1 MIKFKRNIIK
11 NTLVLIK
18 RLTFLV
24 FLMVVLP
31 SNSHLN
37 NSKTTH
43 KVAIIHPAIDIHK
56 PIECFLVEE
65 ILPNKTK
72 QFYLDVDSVNCGEN
86 ICEVITVRMFWDE
99 LGRYVKYELEQGEGL
114 EKKEGVPF
122 TAQDYKKL
130 EWVLNNKDSELKSM
144 FKNDLVAS
152 DFVEH
157 GNVNVDAVSGA
168 TSTITPNEIVEGAV
182 WTCFTLWHWANGEI
196 KTKIREI
203 NSNQLTRKSL
213 IDNYLLHQKEAYKK
227 FAIESLQTKQVF
239 DTVAVLE
246 IEKAMLTSSYPVFKT
261 GLQYVE
267 NLSEEKYYQSML
279 HLFNKGDDQRRIAC
293 LNAVSKTSKK
303 ENEFYYHQLSG
314 TVQNFNYQEMEVF
327 LTSVKLNKFI
337 FPVLTEKLIIL
348 LKKSDNFLIA
358 RRAYWFLSDQET
370 LLTKKQ
376 KRKLKKFKKKY
387 KNRL

>member
-1 MIKFKRNIIK
+1 MLKFKKTITKNILI
-11 NTLVLIK
+11 LVK
-18 RLTFLV
+18 RFTFLV

-31 SNSHLN
+31 SNSYLSS
-37 NSKTTH
+37 SKITH
-43 KVAIIHPAIDIHK
+43 KVAIIHPAIDVHK

-99 LGRYVKYELEQGEGL
+99 LGRYAKYELEQGDEL

-122 TAQDYKKL
+122 TNKDYKKL
-130 EWVLNNKDSELKSM
+130 EWVLNNKDSELKLM
-144 FKNDLVAS
+144 FKNDLVVS
-152 DFVEH
+152 NFVEQ

-196 KTKIREI
+196 ISKIREI
-203 NSNQLTRKSL
+203 NRNQLTHQNL
-213 IDNYLLHQKEAYKK
+213 IENYLHHQDDDYKN

-279 HLFNKGDDQRRIAC
+279 RLFNKGDNQRRIAC

-303 ENEFYYHQLSG
+303 GNEFYYDQLSKA
-314 TVQNFNYQEMEVF
+314 VQNFNYQEIEVF
-327 LTSVKLNKFI
+327 LTSVKLTKFTS
-337 FPVLTEKLIIL
+337 PVLTEKLIIL
-348 LKKSDNFLIA
+348 LKESDNFLIA
-358 RRAYWFLSDQET
+358 RRAYWFLSDQEI

-376 KRKLKKFKKKY
+376 KIKLQKFKKKY